1 MNIEERLNLIESK
14 IGLSARVDRDD
25 NEPETSVESR
35 LDTLLDSIQTKLDES
50 SNPDISKTIQNCNN
64 LAKELSPSGLL
75 LQSEANSYSSIYRKQ
90 EILARYEEL
99 VKALDLLA
107 KIRDVLIISNPNL
120 SREIQANAAEGAS
133 KQVSSD
139 NIISAPI
146 ISDSSFTFAVDPKNE
161 ERMKGLIADVMLL
174 KQKSIELSNKVDYML
189 DRYYDAMTA
198 INEKVVLI
206 SQKEDTR

>member
-64 LAKELSPSGLL
+64 LAKDLSPSGLL
-75 LQSEANSYSSIYRKQ
+75 LKSEANSYSSIYRKQ
-90 EILARYEEL
+90 EILARYEEV
-99 VKALDLLA
+99 VKAIDLLA

-120 SREIQANAAEGAS
+120 SREIQAKTAEGAS
-133 KQVSSD
+133 KQVSTD

-161 ERMKGLIADVMLL
+161 DRMKGLIADVMLL

-198 INEKVVLI
+198 INEKVVLM
-206 SQKEDTR
+206 SQKEETR

>member
-14 IGLSARVDRDD
+14 IGLLASD
-25 NEPETSVESR
+25 NEPKTTSVESR

-50 SNPDISKTIQNCNN
+50 SNPDVAKSIQNCNN

-75 LQSEANSYSSIYRKQ
+75 LKSEANSHSSIYRKQ

-120 SREIQANAAEGAS
+120 SREIQANAAEGTS
-133 KQVSSD
+133 KQVSTD

-161 ERMKGLIADVMLL
+161 DRMRGLTADVMQL
-174 KQKSIELSNKVDYML
+174 KQKSIELANKVDYML
-189 DRYYDAMTA
+189 DRYYNAMTA
-198 INEKVVLI
+198 INEKVVFL
-206 SQKEDTR
+206 SQKEETR

>member
-75 LQSEANSYSSIYRKQ
+75 LKSEANSYSSIYRKQ
-90 EILARYEEL
+90 EILARYEEV

-133 KQVSSD
+133 KQVSTD

-161 ERMKGLIADVMLL
+161 DRMKGLIADVMLL
-174 KQKSIELSNKVDYML
+174 KQKSIELSNKVDYMM

-206 SQKEDTR
+206 SQKEETR

>member
-75 LQSEANSYSSIYRKQ
+75 LKSEANSYSSIYRKQ
-90 EILARYEEL
+90 EILARYEEV
-99 VKALDLLA
+99 VKAIDLLA

-120 SREIQANAAEGAS
+120 SREIQANTAEGAS
-133 KQVSSD
+133 KQVSTD

-161 ERMKGLIADVMLL
+161 DRMKGLIADVMLL

-206 SQKEDTR
+206 SQKEETR